1 MNSEEYRILSQQIR
15 EWLEKDL
22 WEESAPPECSECG
35 GTLIFVPKTGY
46 YTCCVCGLEQDSY
59 EITTQKQFFNQRKN
73 EKLLNLKPKHETRL
87 KRVMR
92 RVKAILIQLC
102 VISDLTYEDAQ
113 YFTKKVTSLIR
124 DFRKK
129 DIIRGAGRT
138 IKKVVFALFY
148 QVIWSER
155 IKLQKQLCVELGKT
169 PKEELVKA
177 WITNNGEEL
186 RKIDDQS
193 IERYERIKPIQQ
205 KIAEFR
211 KAIDQLEKKCPN
223 LLNETP
229 KQLEY
234 ILKKFQIPFYDLH
247 TVDPTLYR
255 TLEPELTNLF
265 DLDFFKGVEIQNS
278 LGETV
283 VDKRKIRYEAIIT
296 HKQGVNAISAQIIHS
311 FLQNLSHEDLNK
323 KRKGLSCVC
332 TYVAAYLKAIFI
344 ISFFE
349 RLTGSTTIGDN
360 RSPPFPKP
368 REKWMQFFGVS
379 KATFQKRLNELE
391 KWNPELIKLFKSWEK
406 FHSKGI

>member
-1 MNSEEYRILSQQIR
+1 
-15 EWLEKDL
+15 
-22 WEESAPPECSECG
+22 
-35 GTLIFVPKTGY
+35 
-46 YTCCVCGLEQDSY
+46 
-59 EITTQKQFFNQRKN
+59 
-73 EKLLNLKPKHETRL
+73 
-87 KRVMR
+87 MR

-255 TLEPELTNLF
+255 TLEP
-265 DLDFFKGVEIQNS
+265 
-278 LGETV
+278 
-283 VDKRKIRYEAIIT
+283 
-296 HKQGVNAISAQIIHS
+296 
-311 FLQNLSHEDLNK
+311 
-323 KRKGLSCVC
+323 
-332 TYVAAYLKAIFI
+332 
-344 ISFFE
+344 
-349 RLTGSTTIGDN
+349 
-360 RSPPFPKP
+360 
-368 REKWMQFFGVS
+368 
-379 KATFQKRLNELE
+379 
-391 KWNPELIKLFKSWEK
+391 
-406 FHSKGI
+406 